1 MRDRI
6 RYDIH
11 CEVKDSLSKMASEK
25 VERERES
32 KVMDKLT
39 LGGLTDQEM
48 LEYAMMLS
56 QENHEPAQGDFVDE
70 QDEELMQAMIESMNF
85 AENQGVYDENTGM
98 TNDEL
103 YAESSNSNSNS
114 SNNNNSSDDDGI
126 WPTISESMDVGSG
139 SSQAEEEEEMD
150 EELRYILELSKTVK

>member
-1 MRDRI
+1 
-6 RYDIH
+6 
-11 CEVKDSLSKMASEK
+11 MASEK

-56 QENHEPAQGDFVDE
+56 QENPKPAQGDFVDE

-85 AENQGVYDENTGM
+85 AESQDVYDENTGM
-98 TNDEL
+98 TND
-103 YAESSNSNSNS
+103 AESSNSNSNS
-114 SNNNNSSDDDGI
+114 SSNNNNNNNSSSDDDGI
-126 WPTISESMDVGSG
+126 WPTISESMDIGSG

>member
-1 MRDRI
+1 
-6 RYDIH
+6 
-11 CEVKDSLSKMASEK
+11 MASEK
-25 VERERES
+25 MEREREG

-56 QENHEPAQGDFVDE
+56 QENHTPAQGDFVDE

-85 AENQGVYDENTGM
+85 AENQDVYDENTGI
-98 TNDEL
+98 TNDES

-114 SNNNNSSDDDGI
+114 SSNNNKNSSDDDGI

-139 SSQAEEEEEMD
+139 SSQAEEDEEMD